1 MRVYVI
7 RHGESE
13 TNLTK
18 QFTGWLDV
26 HLTSTGKAQAEK
38 TGAFLK
44 NITFDKIYA
53 SDLLRARETAETAI
67 PGCSYAVTSL
77 AREIGVGSLM
87 GKPLSTL
94 TPEQREA
101 TVTRGYADYGG
112 ESKEDLYGRIRSF
125 MGELEALDCEKVAVF
140 SHGGWLRGMLETVL
154 GVYLPRKHVCCDNC
168 TVAIFDYSNHIWSLH
183 SWINQDEG

>member
-26 HLTSTGKAQAEK
+26 HLTGTGKAQAEK
-38 TGAFLK
+38 AGAFLK
-44 NITFDKIYA
+44 NINFDKIYS
-53 SDLLRARETAETAI
+53 SDLQRARETAEAAI
-67 PGCSYAVTSL
+67 PGCCYEVTAL
-77 AREIGVGSLM
+77 AREISVGSLM
-87 GKPLSTL
+87 NKPFSTL
-94 TPEQREA
+94 TPQQREA

-112 ESKEDLYGRIRSF
+112 ESKDDLYGRIRRF
-125 MGELEALDCEKVAVF
+125 MQELEGLDCEKVAVF

-154 GVYLPRKHVCCDNC
+154 GSYLPRKHVCCDNC
-168 TVAIFDYSNHIWSLH
+168 TIAIFDFSNGTWSLH
-183 SWINQDEG
+183 SWINQG